1 MSSNRR
7 YSLPSLQRAR
17 KFSFGIKK
25 KSMCDDGGNSF
36 LDVSLPGGHRS
47 SSSGRSS
54 SSHSAGQQSNG
65 HHTNGSSSVNSS
77 STALNMLNSSE
88 ARIVQL
94 KRMMSSI
101 HPGHC
106 RLLPGHDRLYH
117 IFGHRRVDRH
127 SSKIDVDEV
136 YPNLFIGNE

>member
-1 MSSNRR
+1 MSNRR

-17 KFSFGIKK
+17 KFSFGLKK
-25 KSMCDDGGNSF
+25 KSLYEDDNFFSNGSP
-36 LDVSLPGGHRS
+36 SSRHQSS
-47 SSSGRSS
+47 SSSGQPPNG
-54 SSHSAGQQSNG
+54 SHPSGHQSNG
-65 HHTNGSSSVNSS
+65 HHSGSSSINSS

-117 IFGHRRVDRH
+117 IFGNRRVDRF

-136 YPNLFIGNE
+136 YPNVFIGNE

>member
-1 MSSNRR
+1 MSNRR

-17 KFSFGIKK
+17 KFSFGLRK
-25 KSMCDDGGNSF
+25 KSIGDDDNFFRNGSQ
-36 LDVSLPGGHRS
+36 SSSHRS
-47 SSSGRSS
+47 SSSSS
-54 SSHSAGQQSNG
+54 GHASNSSGHNQNG
-65 HHTNGSSSVNSS
+65 HHNGSSSVTGS

-88 ARIVQL
+88 TRIVQL

-117 IFGHRRVDRH
+117 IFGHRRVDRF